1 MVRFGILGFGLHAV
15 KRVVPAFKGVQH
27 CTISALSRRN
37 LADAKASAE
46 KYGIPHAFD
55 SGAALCASPDVDAVF
70 VASPDAFHLRDVLT
84 AIEHGKPVLCEK
96 PMAMNAAEA
105 RRMVKVAKAKKLLLG
120 VAQVFRFEQ
129 TVLRVRELLAQG
141 VLGRVLFA
149 RSEFCYP
156 GGTHP
161 RQWLRDQKL
170 ACGGPMADVGVHCID
185 ALRFMLQD
193 EIESVFASAAY
204 ETASPLET
212 SASMTLKFSRGT
224 LGAVNVSILSPYR
237 TPFEGVGEKGS
248 IRAENFF
255 TVEAPVELVIE
266 TDGETRRE
274 KLSNHEAYARQL
286 DSFAVAIERGT
297 PFVAPGAEGLRN
309 QMVLDAAFRS
319 AKNGKA
325 EPVEQIKQNATDCT
339 DEHG

>member
-15 KRVVPAFKGVQH
+15 KRAVPAFKRAQH
-27 CTISALSRRN
+27 CAISALSRRN
-37 LADAKASAE
+37 VADAKASAE

-55 SGAALCASPDVDAVF
+55 SGEALCASPDVDAVF
-70 VASPDAFHLRDVLT
+70 VASPDALHLGDVLT
-84 AIEHGKPVLCEK
+84 ALEHGKPVLCEK

-105 RRMVKVAKAKKLLLG
+105 RRMVEAAKQKKLLLG
-120 VAQVFRFEQ
+120 VAQIFRFED
-129 TVLRVRELLAQG
+129 TVLRVRELLKQG
-141 VLGRVLFA
+141 ALGKVLFA

-161 RQWLRDQKL
+161 RQWLRDQRL

-193 EIESVFASAAY
+193 EVESVFAAAAY
-204 ETASPLET
+204 GTTSSLET
-212 SASMTLKFSRGT
+212 SASMSLKFREGT
-224 LGAVNVSILSPYR
+224 LGTVNVSILSQYR
-237 TPFEGVGEKGS
+237 TPFEVVGEKGS

-274 KLSNHEAYARQL
+274 KHSNHEAYTRQF
-286 DSFAVAIERGT
+286 DSFALAIERGAT
-297 PFVAPGAEGLRN
+297 FVAAGEEGLRN
-309 QMVLDAAFRS
+309 QMVLDAAFHS
-319 AKNGKA
+319 AKSGKA
-325 EPVEQIKQNATDCT
+325 EPIKN
-339 DEHG
+339 E